1 MTKEMAKE
9 KRYAY
14 ELAYRIGDA
23 EVCNYILEVLTNS
36 NFHTFVRLLES
47 CEFDKADQ
55 WIEEVFMRIKK
66 EEEEK
71 ELAMIHNIVS
81 DAVENLKNRGFHAT
95 ESTGYYSL
103 KTITEI
109 YDEEEYE
116 YENERC
122 VDIFKQKDG
131 EKEYYAVHVV
141 YEDNET
147 DFHYTEHLD
156 AKELEEL
163 LKEIYE

>member
-1 MTKEMAKE
+1 MFTYEEMRMIRFALMTEVMRREDSKNPNKE
-9 KRYAY
+9 KIKQYDDLY
-14 ELAYRIGDA
+14 
-23 EVCNYILEVLTNS
+23 
-36 NFHTFVRLLES
+36 
-47 CEFDKADQ
+47 DKVDS
-55 WIEEVFMRIKK
+55 IMKEMRIKK

-71 ELAMIHNIVS
+71 ELSMIHNIVS

-116 YENERC
+116 YERC

-131 EKEYYAVHVV
+131 EKEYYAIHVV

-163 LKEIYE
+163 LKEIYEG